1 MRFKFLCAALLVL
14 FSVWTIYSFI
24 FWGRPVPFQV
34 QTLERIDSN
43 GDGVIDTWRLDSSQD
58 GQADITELDTDGDG
72 RIDRLQVSHPKR
84 GSDRCFWPR
93 DAGGPPE
100 AGGVPGW
107 RSL

>member
-1 MRFKFLCAALLVL
+1 ML
-14 FSVWTIYSFI
+14 FSGWIIYTFI

-43 GDGVIDTWRLDSSQD
+43 SDGVIDTWRLDSSQD
-58 GQADITELDTDGDG
+58 GQVDIVELDTDGDG

-93 DAGGPPE
+93 AASRSTE
-100 AGGVPGW
+100 AGCVPGR